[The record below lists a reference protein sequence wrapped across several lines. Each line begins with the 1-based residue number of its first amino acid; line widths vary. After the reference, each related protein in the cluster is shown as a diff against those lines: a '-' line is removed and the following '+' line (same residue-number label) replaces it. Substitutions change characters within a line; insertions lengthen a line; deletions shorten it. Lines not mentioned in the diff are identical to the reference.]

1 MLACTQTHTH
11 THTGTHT
18 HTHLLLNLPN
28 PPPSI
33 PSPHVAHVAY
43 GAQAPTTLRPR
54 ATLVHSDPP
63 RRCLLGRMHRVL
75 EGTLWGTLRGTLC
88 GTPLGVLVVLYWVL
102 YRAFHWCSMG
112 TVIAGYPHY
121 GVVLK
126 LRTITIACF
135 PPGHGMHKSGV
146 SATKVPSMSA
156 YLNTPSRPSADASI
170 RPSVRISI
178 CIHAACLYAS
188 RARVSTHR
196 SRSAVRMTPR

>member
-1 MLACTQTHTH
+1 MLACTDTHTH
-11 THTGTHT
+11 THTH
-18 HTHLLLNLPN
+18 HPSLLPV
-28 PPPSI
+28 
-33 PSPHVAHVAY
+33 PHVAH

-54 ATLVHSDPP
+54 APLVHSDPP
-63 RRCLLGRMHRVL
+63 RRRLRGRMHRVL
-75 EGTLWGTLRGTLC
+75 KGTLWGTLWRS
-88 GTPLGVLVVLYWVL
+88 PLVLYWVL

-146 SATKVPSMSA
+146 SATKVPSASA

-188 RARVSTHR
+188 RARVSIHR